1 MNIKKVQI
9 KKLLTSSAE
18 DVWSV
23 VGQIDRFDWVPG
35 IESIKLDGDLRT
47 FTMKSMGY
55 IIEKIVE
62 HDNQAYKISYTAIE
76 SPVKL
81 NYHLA
86 CIHLIP
92 RSTGCEFIWS
102 TEVDPPNF
110 ADIILQ
116 SMQESFT
123 LLESILKQEF
133 PNNKSKLIL

>member
-1 MNIKKVQI
+1 
-9 KKLLTSSAE
+9 
-18 DVWSV
+18 
-23 VGQIDRFDWVPG
+23 
-35 IESIKLDGDLRT
+35 
-47 FTMKSMGY
+47 MKSIGY
-55 IIEKIVE
+55 IIENIIE

-92 RSTGCEFIWS
+92 SRKGCEFIWS

-110 ADIILQ
+110 VDIILQ
-116 SMQESFT
+116 SMQESFI

-133 PNNKSKLIL
+133 QSNNG